1 MGFIGY
7 TNWAPGRQLNYGVH
21 MDDSEL
27 VAAITAGDPA
37 GLAAAYDTYAAPL
50 YGYCRWMLRDPGSAA
65 EALRETFVL
74 ATARAGYLRDASQ
87 LRALLYASAREEC
100 YRRDRAA
107 GAGFEET
114 ANEFGP
120 LGGSGPF
127 ADSAHHAEQAEVR
140 RLIRETLA
148 ELKPHEQE
156 VLELS
161 VRHKLDEAELA
172 TVLDVTWS
180 RAHGLASRAR
190 EHLEKAL
197 GALLVARTGRSSCP
211 ELSALLAPWIG
222 RLTVQTGK
230 LTAQHIE
237 QCETCAHRRR
247 GTLRLEV
254 LSGLLPLAA
263 LPPGLREPVL
273 LRVAASVAET
283 PRRPLIRPA
292 PEPVTVVDLAP
303 VAEPVAAVEPVAAA
317 KAATVVDLPPVA
329 EPATVVDLPPV
340 AEQVSGTEPDAPG
353 FRGAGSFLGWSR
365 IRANPGTATAVAAVT
380 VWVVAAV
387 TATLI
392 TLSGVHPVRALAA
405 QTHSAAAPSIVPT
418 ASSGAPASPSPRASR
433 SRKPATQPTLRQVST
448 FRPTPTPTRSVKPSP
463 SKSASLS
470 PSASPSASSSP
481 SPTPTHSHTPTP
493 TPTPSPSST

>member
-211 ELSALLAPWIG
+211 ELNALLAPWIG
-222 RLTVQTGK
+222 RLSVQTGK

-292 PEPVTVVDLAP
+292 P
-303 VAEPVAAVEPVAAA
+303 AA
-317 KAATVVDLPPVA
+317 
-329 EPATVVDLPPV
+329 
-340 AEQVSGTEPDAPG
+340 G
-353 FRGAGSFLGWSR
+353 
-365 IRANPGTATAVAAVT
+365 
-380 VWVVAAV
+380 
-387 TATLI
+387 
-392 TLSGVHPVRALAA
+392 
-405 QTHSAAAPSIVPT
+405 
-418 ASSGAPASPSPRASR
+418 
-433 SRKPATQPTLRQVST
+433 
-448 FRPTPTPTRSVKPSP
+448 
-463 SKSASLS
+463 
-470 PSASPSASSSP
+470 
-481 SPTPTHSHTPTP
+481 
-493 TPTPSPSST
+493 